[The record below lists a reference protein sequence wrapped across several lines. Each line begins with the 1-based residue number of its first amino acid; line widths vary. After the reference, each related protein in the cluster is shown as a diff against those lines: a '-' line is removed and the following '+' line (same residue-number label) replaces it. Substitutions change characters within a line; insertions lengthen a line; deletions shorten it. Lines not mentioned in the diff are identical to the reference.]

1 MPLPKPKNKEKKSE
15 FVSRCIGDTQSNKD
29 FPDQKQRIAVCYAQW
44 DKAKKDAQVVAGEGM
59 DEFLYSAE
67 KTYDG
72 NKYLPAS
79 EINIEIDIDNGAEAE
94 DEEECEYCCNDCS
107 YEWSGE
113 ECDVKCCPKC
123 GSTNCSEMSDEQSME
138 EQMTNEQ
145 SMTEA
150 TNNSE
155 MQNSEIEKANA
166 AEDYNN
172 LEMLAVQFRSAQL
185 YTHNAHHLTKGP
197 TFFADHEFLG
207 ELYESYTEAYDQLIE
222 IILSDSVKLN
232 LVNVQTASAS
242 KLSEI
247 QGENYFNT
255 LIELELAVQSKVELL
270 AAETG
275 ISQGVLNL
283 IAGFAQ
289 DSKSRVYKLRARV
302 S

>member
-1 MPLPKPKNKEKKSE
+1 MDNQDSMSTPVSE
-15 FVSRCIGDTQSNKD
+15 NNTQ
-29 FPDQKQRIAVCYAQW
+29 DQMQNGK
-44 DKAKKDAQVVAGEGM
+44 
-59 DEFLYSAE
+59 AE
-67 KTYDG
+67 KV
-72 NKYLPAS
+72 NAS
-79 EINIEIDIDNGAEAE
+79 
-94 DEEECEYCCNDCS
+94 
-107 YEWSGE
+107 
-113 ECDVKCCPKC
+113 
-123 GSTNCSEMSDEQSME
+123 
-138 EQMTNEQ
+138 
-145 SMTEA
+145 
-150 TNNSE
+150 
-155 MQNSEIEKANA
+155 
-166 AEDYNN
+166 EDYNN

-232 LVNVQTASAS
+232 LVNIQTASAS

-255 LIELELAVQSKVELL
+255 LIDLELAVQSKVELL
-270 AAETG
+270 AAEAG